1 MVGPPSFTVSGPEDV
16 RLQRLVAFVL
26 DNSLLLLIGAA
37 AAVLWANADL
47 ASYEDLTHPLHF
59 WVNDVA
65 MAFFFA
71 LAAKEVFEA
80 TLPGG
85 SLASPQRAAM
95 PLAAAAGGMLVP
107 ALIFVTL
114 ASFRGPAVLGRGWAI
129 PCATDIA
136 FSAMVARAIFG
147 RSHPAVPFL
156 LLLAIAD
163 DALGL
168 VILAAFYT
176 SASLSVFPL
185 LSLMSAAVLL
195 ALSLRRRRIRSF
207 WPYVLG
213 PGVLSWT
220 ALYLGGV
227 HPSLALVPVIP
238 FMPQSG
244 SDLGLFDARESRRPD
259 TLSRFEHWWAT
270 PVQLVLLAFG
280 FVNAG
285 VPFASTGAGTWYVLA
300 ALLVGKPIGILGATG
315 LARVLG
321 ARLPEGLRI
330 REVGI
335 IGVAAS
341 IGFTVSL
348 FFATA
353 AFAEGPALAETK
365 MGALLS
371 LAAAPLAVAVAWIS
385 GVRRPGRTN
394 SKPI

>member
-1 MVGPPSFTVSGPEDV
+1 MSV
-16 RLQRLVAFVL
+16 LQRLVAFVL

-37 AAVLWANADL
+37 AAVIWANADID
-47 ASYEDLTHPLHF
+47 SYEHLTHPLHF

-85 SLASPQRAAM
+85 SLSSPQRAAM

-107 ALIFVTL
+107 ALIYVALVF
-114 ASFRGPAVLGRGWAI
+114 FRGPGALSRGWAI

-147 RSHPAVPFL
+147 RAHPAVPFL

-168 VILAAFYT
+168 VILAVFYT
-176 SASLSVFPL
+176 AAPVSLLP
-185 LSLMSAAVLL
+185 LL
-195 ALSLRRRRIRSF
+195 ALMSVSVLAALWLRRRRVLSF

-213 PGVLSWT
+213 PGVLSWG
-220 ALYLGGV
+220 ALYFGGV

-238 FMPQSG
+238 FMPHSR
-244 SDLGLFDARESRRPD
+244 SDLGLFDSRESRRPD
-259 TLSRFEHWWAT
+259 TLSRFEHWWAS

-280 FVNAG
+280 FANAG
-285 VPFASTGAGTWYVLA
+285 VPFASTGPGTWYVLA
-300 ALLVGKPIGILGATG
+300 ALLIGKPAGILGATG
-315 LARVLG
+315 LARAFG
-321 ARLPEGLRI
+321 GRLAGGLQLRDLC
-330 REVGI
+330 VV
-335 IGVAAS
+335 GVAAS

-348 FFATA
+348 FFSTA

-371 LAAAPLAVAVAWIS
+371 LVAAPLAVAVAWVA
-385 GVRRPGRTN
+385 GVRRPEPSPQARG
-394 SKPI
+394 

>member
-1 MVGPPSFTVSGPEDV
+1 
-16 RLQRLVAFVL
+16 LQRFVAFVL
-26 DNSLLLLIGAA
+26 DNSLLLLLGAGAA
-37 AAVLWANADL
+37 VVFANVDPARYEHL
-47 ASYEDLTHPLHF
+47 AHPLHF

-95 PLAAAAGGMLVP
+95 PLAAAAGGMLIP
-107 ALIFVTL
+107 ALIFVTMV
-114 ASFRGPAVLGRGWAI
+114 SFRGPAALSRGWAI

-136 FSAMVARAIFG
+136 FSAMVARFIFG
-147 RSHPAVPFL
+147 RAHPAVPFL

-168 VILAAFYT
+168 VILAVFYT
-176 SASLSVFPL
+176 AAPLSLVPL
-185 LSLMSAAVLL
+185 LALMTAAVLA
-195 ALSLRRRRIRSF
+195 ALWLRRRRVRSF
-207 WPYVLG
+207 WPYILG
-213 PGVLSWT
+213 PGVLSWA
-220 ALYLGGV
+220 ALYAGGV

-238 FMPQSG
+238 FMPHG
-244 SDLGLFDARESRRPD
+244 GRDLGLFEASESHRLD

-285 VPFASTGAGTWYVLA
+285 VPFASTGPGTWYVMA
-300 ALLVGKPIGILGATG
+300 ALLIGKPVGILGATG
-315 LARVLG
+315 LARMLG
-321 ARLPEGLRI
+321 ARFPEGLRI
-330 REVGI
+330 ADLSVVS
-335 IGVAAS
+335 VAAS

-353 AFAEGPALAETK
+353 AFAAGPALDETK

-371 LAAAPLAVAVAWIS
+371 LVAAPLAVVAAWAA
-385 GVRRPGRTN
+385 GVWRPAQ
-394 SKPI
+394 SKAI